1 MSRTIKQYSIVALA
15 IALSACAHGPGP
27 VEVRTVEV
35 VKPIPVPCVKRDQ
48 IPAMPAK
55 VGNQLTGD
63 PVADVSTLA
72 AANLRLRAAMGKA
85 MAVLE
90 GCVAGD

>member
-1 MSRTIKQYSIVALA
+1 MQAVKLSLTTAAALA
-15 IALSACAHGPGP
+15 MSACAHGPGP

-35 VKPIPVPCVKRDQ
+35 VKPIPVPCAKREA

-55 VGNQLTGD
+55 VGDQLTGD

-85 MAVLE
+85 LAVLE
-90 GCVAGD
+90 GCVAGE

>member
-1 MSRTIKQYSIVALA
+1 MQAVKLSLTTAAAL
-15 IALSACAHGPGP
+15 ALSACAHGPGP

-35 VKPIPVPCVKRDQ
+35 VKPIPVPCAKREQ

-55 VGNQLTGD
+55 VGDQLTGD

-85 MAVLE
+85 LAVLE
-90 GCVAGD
+90 GCVVGE

>member
-1 MSRTIKQYSIVALA
+1 MRTYRNFRVVALA
-15 IALSACAHGPGP
+15 LALSACATTPGP

-35 VKPIPVPCVKRDQ
+35 VKPKPVPCVKREA

-55 VGNQLTGD
+55 VGDQLTGD

-72 AANLRLRAAMGKA
+72 AANLRLRAALGKA
-85 MAVLE
+85 LAVLE
-90 GCVAGD
+90 GCVTVD

>member
-1 MSRTIKQYSIVALA
+1 MQAVKLSLTTAAAL
-15 IALSACAHGPGP
+15 ALSACAHSPVP

-35 VKPIPVPCVKRDQ
+35 VRPIPVPCVKREA

-55 VGNQLTGD
+55 VGDQLTGD

-72 AANLRLRAAMGKA
+72 AANLRLRAALGKA
-85 MAVLE
+85 LAVLE
-90 GCVAGD
+90 GCVTGN

>member
-1 MSRTIKQYSIVALA
+1 MQAVKLSLTTAAAL
-15 IALSACAHGPGP
+15 ALSACAHGPGP

-35 VKPIPVPCVKRDQ
+35 VRPIPVPCAKREQ

-55 VGNQLTGD
+55 VGDQLTGD

-85 MAVLE
+85 LALL
-90 GCVAGD
+90 GACSTLN